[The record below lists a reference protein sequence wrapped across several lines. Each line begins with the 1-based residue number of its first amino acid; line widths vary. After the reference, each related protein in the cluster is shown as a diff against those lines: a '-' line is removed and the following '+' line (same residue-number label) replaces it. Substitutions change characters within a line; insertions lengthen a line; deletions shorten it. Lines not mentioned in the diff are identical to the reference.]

1 MRKLFLAALLSIAA
15 FSSAFAADVYVR
27 GYTRSD
33 GTYVAPHYR
42 SSPNSTRNDNW
53 STRGNIN
60 PHTGR
65 LGTKN
70 PDYNYGSSSP
80 YKGST
85 TRQPSS
91 TLRAP
96 RQVKPFLLS
105 KQQHEEAYCRAPLC
119 FILVVGV
126 SCDASQKN
134 FANESRSG
142 SACQK
147 QGPRL
152 MDTRYV
158 KQRSS
163 EMSYGAETY
172 LVKNLIAKL
181 IIKPA
186 TIEVTKS

>member
-42 SSPNSTRNDNW
+42 SSPNSTRN
-53 STRGNIN
+53 GNIN

-96 RQVKPFLLS
+96 R
-105 KQQHEEAYCRAPLC
+105 
-119 FILVVGV
+119 
-126 SCDASQKN
+126 
-134 FANESRSG
+134 
-142 SACQK
+142 
-147 QGPRL
+147 
-152 MDTRYV
+152 
-158 KQRSS
+158 
-163 EMSYGAETY
+163 
-172 LVKNLIAKL
+172 
-181 IIKPA
+181 
-186 TIEVTKS
+186 